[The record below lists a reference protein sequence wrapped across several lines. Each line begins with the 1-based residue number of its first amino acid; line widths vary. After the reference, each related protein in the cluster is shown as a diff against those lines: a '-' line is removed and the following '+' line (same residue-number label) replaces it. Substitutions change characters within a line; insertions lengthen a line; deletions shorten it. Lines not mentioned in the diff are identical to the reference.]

1 MGRIIAGIRNLSI
14 RKSFMLYMFIFLMMA
29 ALLSSVAIGA
39 SNGVRNDLYHK
50 YNAPNKN
57 SSEPINNHYTPND
70 EIILQICDIVEAWS
84 IPIFLGL
91 CSMLSSFVFYR
102 HKLKKPIALLGMA
115 SEKIANHDL
124 NFHIHYESKD
134 EMGKLCDS
142 FEKMRAALDDNTRQ
156 MWRSMEERKQLNAVF
171 SHDLRTPLTVL
182 RGSTDFLVNY
192 LPQGKISA
200 DKVMST
206 VSAMSAHILRL
217 ENYVQLMSEIQ
228 RLEDSS
234 IYTTNVNIDHF
245 IKQLNS
251 IAEVLV
257 EGRHLKMTFEN
268 HIAQTELHFDADTV
282 IRIFENMLSNAIRY
296 ADKTISIGLESMNGM
311 LCITVSDDGEGFS
324 EEDLEQATKPFYKRK
339 AINGSGGF
347 GLGLHIC
354 KILSEKHGG
363 GLRIANN
370 ETCGVRVTVMFQC
383 KSTNTP
389 NIDIR

>member
-370 ETCGVRVTVMFQC
+370 ETCGARVTVMFQC

>member
-1 MGRIIAGIRNLSI
+1 
-14 RKSFMLYMFIFLMMA
+14 MFIFLMMA

-370 ETCGVRVTVMFQC
+370 ETCGARVTVMFQC

>member
-1 MGRIIAGIRNLSI
+1 MGRINAVIRNLSI
-14 RKSFMLYMFIFLMMA
+14 RKSFMIYMFIFLMMA

-50 YNAPNKN
+50 YNGPNKN

-156 MWRSMEERKQLNAVF
+156 MWRSMEERKQLNAAF

-182 RGSTDFLVNY
+182 KGSTDFLMNY
-192 LPQGKISA
+192 LPQGKISE

-245 IKQLNS
+245 IQQLNS

-282 IRIFENMLSNAIRY
+282 IRIFENMLSNAVRY

-311 LCITVSDDGEGFS
+311 LCITVSDDGDGFS
-324 EEDLEQATKPFYKRK
+324 DEDLEQATKPFYKRK
-339 AINGSGGF
+339 AINGSGGL

-363 GLRIANN
+363 GLKIANN
-370 ETCGVRVTVMFQC
+370 ETCGARVTVMFQC

>member
-282 IRIFENMLSNAIRY
+282 IRIFENMLSNAICY

-370 ETCGVRVTVMFQC
+370 ETCGARVTVMFQC